1 MKIVVTCAVTEAHK
15 KLLEKIAP
23 GHTFVYVGDSME
35 GTGLSIPVER
45 DVINDADVIIG
56 NADPHLLKQAE
67 KLKWLQLNSA
77 GVGSYVDA
85 VGKDVLLT
93 NATGAYGVAVAEHMA
108 AQLLMMMKR
117 LPAYYDNQKV
127 ERWHDEGPVQS
138 VFGAKVLVVGYGDIG
153 ATFGRILKGMGARV
167 TAVRRR
173 LTKGLDGADAVATL
187 DDLDSLL
194 PQAQV
199 VACVLPD
206 TPETAGLFTKE
217 RLGKMKKHSWFI
229 NAGRGNV
236 VDSDALCDAVATG
249 RLAGAALDVTEPE
262 PLPQGHRLWHT
273 PGIYITPH
281 VSGGLHLEYTHNR
294 IIQIAARNLELFLA
308 GKALEHE
315 VDRQSGY
322 GK

>member
-1 MKIVVTCAVTEAHK
+1 M
-15 KLLEKIAP
+15 
-23 GHTFVYVGDSME
+23 
-35 GTGLSIPVER
+35 
-45 DVINDADVIIG
+45 
-56 NADPHLLKQAE
+56 
-67 KLKWLQLNSA
+67 
-77 GVGSYVDA
+77 
-85 VGKDVLLT
+85 
-93 NATGAYGVAVAEHMA
+93 
-108 AQLLMMMKR
+108 
-117 LPAYYDNQKV
+117 
-127 ERWHDEGPVQS
+127 
-138 VFGAKVLVVGYGDIG
+138 GYGDIG

-187 DDLDSLL
+187 DNLDSLL
-194 PQAQV
+194 PKAQI

-217 RLGKMKKHSWFI
+217 RLGKMKRQSWFI

>member
-77 GVGSYVDA
+77 GVGSYVDV

-138 VFGAKVLVVGYGDIG
+138 VFGAEVLVVGYGDIG

-167 TAVRRR
+167 RYRSHVR
-173 LTKGLDGADAVATL
+173 T
-187 DDLDSLL
+187 DL
-194 PQAQV
+194 
-199 VACVLPD
+199 
-206 TPETAGLFTKE
+206 E
-217 RLGKMKKHSWFI
+217 RNG
-229 NAGRGNV
+229 GPYYG
-236 VDSDALCDAVATG
+236 C
-249 RLAGAALDVTEPE
+249 AASSYEGT
-262 PLPQGHRLWHT
+262 
-273 PGIYITPH
+273 
-281 VSGGLHLEYTHNR
+281 
-294 IIQIAARNLELFLA
+294 
-308 GKALEHE
+308 
-315 VDRQSGY
+315 
-322 GK
+322 

>member
-77 GVGSYVDA
+77 GVGSYVDV

-138 VFGAKVLVVGYGDIG
+138 VFGAEVLVVGYGDIG
-153 ATFGRILKGMGARV
+153 ATFVRIL
-167 TAVRRR
+167 
-173 LTKGLDGADAVATL
+173 
-187 DDLDSLL
+187 
-194 PQAQV
+194 
-199 VACVLPD
+199 
-206 TPETAGLFTKE
+206 
-217 RLGKMKKHSWFI
+217 
-229 NAGRGNV
+229 
-236 VDSDALCDAVATG
+236 
-249 RLAGAALDVTEPE
+249 
-262 PLPQGHRLWHT
+262 
-273 PGIYITPH
+273 
-281 VSGGLHLEYTHNR
+281 
-294 IIQIAARNLELFLA
+294 
-308 GKALEHE
+308 
-315 VDRQSGY
+315 
-322 GK
+322 